1 MKFTTLAITFA
12 MLTLPMMA
20 QAQQKPKVTRIQAE
34 HAALA
39 QIKRGKVLGAEYELE
54 SGKYVWSLSV
64 KSPAGIREVWVDP
77 TSGMVI
83 KNDAE
88 STLNEKKEMG
98 SERKPQM
105 ITKAKAEKIA
115 LKAVPHGKVLDA
127 ELETESGVRVWSLDV
142 KWGKQIK
149 EVWINPVNGKVMK
162 VTTENAKKEK
172 QEKTA
177 GMTGKKSM
185 K

>member
-20 QAQQKPKVTRIQAE
+20 QAKQKPKVTRIQAE

-39 QIKRGKVLGAEYELE
+39 QIKGGKVLGAKYELE
-54 SGKYVWSLSV
+54 SGKY
-64 KSPAGIREVWVDP
+64 
-77 TSGMVI
+77 
-83 KNDAE
+83 
-88 STLNEKKEMG
+88 
-98 SERKPQM
+98 
-105 ITKAKAEKIA
+105 
-115 LKAVPHGKVLDA
+115 
-127 ELETESGVRVWSLDV
+127 VWSLDV

-162 VTTENAKKEK
+162 VTTESAKKEK
-172 QEKTA
+172 QEQTA